1 MASSLRN
8 KEVDSDD
15 CLKDYKY
22 VFQKDLLK
30 GQVAYITGGGSGIG
44 FRIAEI
50 LMRHGCDTAI
60 ASRKLERVQKAAEK
74 LERATGR
81 NCLALQADV
90 RIPADVERAVDSIL
104 QRYGRID
111 ILVNCAAGNFLCDA
125 ENLSY
130 NAFKTVIEIDT
141 IGTFNVSKAV
151 YQKYFKKHGGNIV
164 NISATLPYKGDAL
177 QVHAGSAKAAIDA
190 MAKHMAVEW
199 GPDGVRVNN
208 IAPGPI
214 TGTEGM
220 RRLGGNSSLGEQIYS
235 FIPLQRGGRK
245 YEIGEAVVYLSSD
258 ASSYVTGALLVADG
272 GSWMTSF
279 NSFSMRKQLLLS
291 SKM

>member
-8 KEVDSDD
+8 EEVDSDD
-15 CLKDYKY
+15 CLKEYKY
-22 VFQKDLLK
+22 VFQQDLLK
-30 GQVAYITGGGSGIG
+30 GKVAFITGGGSGIG
-44 FRIAEI
+44 FRITEI

-60 ASRKLERVQKAAEK
+60 ASRKLARVQKAAEK
-74 LERATGR
+74 LKQATGR
-81 NCLALQADV
+81 NCLALQTDV
-90 RIPADVERAVDSIL
+90 RKPTDVEQAVDSIL
-104 QRYGRID
+104 QRHGRID

-141 IGTFNVSKAV
+141 VGTFNVSKTV

-164 NISATLPYKGDAL
+164 NITATLSYRGDAL

-190 MAKHMAVEW
+190 MARHMAVEW

-220 RRLGGNSSLGEQIYS
+220 RRLGGSSALADQMYS
-235 FIPLQRGGRK
+235 FIPLPRGGRK
-245 YEIGEAVVYLSSD
+245 YEIGEAVVYLTSD
-258 ASSYVTGALLVADG
+258 ASSYVTGTILIVDG
-272 GSWMTSF
+272 GCWLTSP
-279 NSFSMRKQLLLS
+279 NSFSLRKQVMLA

>member
-8 KEVDSDD
+8 EEVDSDD
-15 CLKDYKY
+15 CLKEYKY
-22 VFQKDLLK
+22 VFQQDLLK
-30 GQVAYITGGGSGIG
+30 GKVAFITGGGSGIG
-44 FRIAEI
+44 FRITEI

-81 NCLALQADV
+81 NCLALQTDV
-90 RIPADVERAVDSIL
+90 RKPANLEHTVDSIL

-111 ILVNCAAGNFLCDA
+111 ILVNSAAGNFLCDA
-125 ENLSY
+125 ENLTY
-130 NAFKTVIEIDT
+130 NAFKTVMEIDT
-141 IGTFNVSKAV
+141 IGTFNASKAV
-151 YQKYFKKHGGNIV
+151 YQKYFKKHGGNII
-164 NISATLPYKGDAL
+164 NISATLAYKGDAL

-190 MAKHMAVEW
+190 MVKHLAVEW

-220 RRLGGNSSLGEQIYS
+220 RRLGGNSQLADAIYS
-235 FIPLQRGGRK
+235 TIPLQRGGRK

-258 ASSYVTGALLVADG
+258 ASSYVTGTVIVADG
-272 GSWMTSF
+272 GCWLTSF
-279 NSFSMRKQLLLS
+279 NNFAMRKQLLS